1 MGAKLYEA
9 INSLTHRWINLDEIV
24 RSTKRIHRISTDHAK
39 VKSILNTFDIDRRTK
54 HGQLEVRQKNAAAAE
69 IHRAAAFAA
78 IREIKTELQ
87 ARNISEDQLWAFL
100 KHRYNVESQ
109 KELDTSQW
117 ATLAAELQAA
127 KREHELLKYLL
138 RDIRTWLKSV
148 APNKDSVT
156 PNKDSVRTR
165 VSTQ

>member
-1 MGAKLYEA
+1 MSIQKT
-9 INSLTHRWINLDEIV
+9 INTLTHNWINVDEIV
-24 RSTKRIHRISTDHAK
+24 VQCKNIHRVSTHHAE
-39 VKSILNTFDIDRRTK
+39 VENILNTYNLDRRTK

-69 IHRAAAFAA
+69 VHKVAAFAA
-78 IREIKTELQ
+78 IREIKTKLQ
-87 ARNISEDQLWAFL
+87 KHNISEDELWAFL

-127 KREHELLKYLL
+127 KREPELLKYLL

-156 PNKDSVRTR
+156 PNKDSIRTR